1 MRQRATLAAAQRG
14 RAPPPPRRRR
24 RRHRRRHRRRRR
36 RRHRTL
42 PATPMPQTPTTR
54 HHVEL
59 HRRPLC
65 RPPAHSLAES
75 ALGVS
80 DAFQTEARSRN
91 SWRRNPIKALVFLL
105 TAKAAPRRAPTSANS
120 RRRTPPSSQNVSH
133 SGVRLQQLAAQ
144 PAPRRAGSPSACQEN
159 GYHHR
164 RRCLQGRCCAGRGHA
179 RHGGGHCCRQELRED
194 PLHRRQHL
202 VLWRRHV
209 RRQESR
215 SPTEGGAC
223 RHS

>member
-1 MRQRATLAAAQRG
+1 
-14 RAPPPPRRRR
+14 
-24 RRHRRRHRRRRR
+24 
-36 RRHRTL
+36 
-42 PATPMPQTPTTR
+42 MPQTPTTR

-80 DAFQTEARSRN
+80 DAFETEPEFII
-91 SWRRNPIKALVFLL
+91 PIKNRRTGRFLL
-105 TAKAAPRRAPTSANS
+105 DRQGCAEVPSSRRTSALHP

-209 RRQESR
+209 RRQDSR
-215 SPTEGGAC
+215 SPTEGGAS